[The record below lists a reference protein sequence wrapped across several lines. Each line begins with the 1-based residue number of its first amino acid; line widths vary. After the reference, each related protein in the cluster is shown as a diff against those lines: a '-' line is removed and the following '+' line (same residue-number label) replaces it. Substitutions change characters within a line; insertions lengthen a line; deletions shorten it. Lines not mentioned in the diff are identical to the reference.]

1 MASVRDLRKRIK
13 SVKSTQKITKAMKM
27 VAAARLRKAQEAAEK
42 SNPYSKV
49 INDLFADLS
58 ADESLKKHPLFNKRE
73 VKQKLVLVFSS
84 DRGLCGSFNS
94 SSFKKALELLKDE
107 SVKLYTF
114 GRKAD
119 SFFKR
124 KYKNRIYKS
133 NASFWENFDVKSAQE
148 LSKELAQLYIDKSFD
163 EIVFIYNEFIS
174 IMNQEIRVETVLP
187 LVATQKNK
195 EVKEDKEQAEK
206 PYLFEPGKEKILES
220 LIPRALD
227 VRVYRPCLHSLASE
241 FGARMAAMDSATR
254 NAGEMIDD
262 LTLTMNRVR
271 QANITREL
279 VEIISGAEALG

>member
-49 INDLFADLS
+49 ITDLFADLS
-58 ADESLKKHPLFNKRE
+58 SDESLQKHPLFNKRE

-94 SSFKKALELLKDE
+94 SSFKKALELLQED

-114 GRKAD
+114 GKKAD
-119 SFFKR
+119 AFFKR
-124 KYKNRIYKS
+124 KYKDRIYKTD
-133 NASFWENFDVKSAQE
+133 ASFWDGFDVQSAQN
-148 LSKELAQLYIDKSFD
+148 LSKELSKLYIDKTFD

-174 IMNQEIRVETVLP
+174 VITQEVRVETVLP
-187 LVATQKNK
+187 LVATQKSK
-195 EVKEDKEQAEK
+195 EITEDKEQAEK
-206 PYLFEPGKEKILES
+206 PYLFEPGKEQILES

-254 NAGEMIDD
+254 NAGEMIDN